1 MAPKGGM
8 PYDTLTRLPVR
19 RLRRGTLR
27 GHRSVRP
34 PDLSD
39 ARPADTGHHA
49 IAGGAADG
57 GFLSSRRVGRGFPPG
72 LASALAQ
79 GRAEGRPLPCP
90 ICLGLGLRRMAAVY
104 LSTLTAGQCGLS
116 DAAEHLLS
124 GMPILCVY
132 AGGPELFSRRSSG
145 QPPCQCPVSP
155 AVVPVHGSGGA
166 AAAAAVLF
174 GFNTAPPGKG
184 GFP

>member
-19 RLRRGTLR
+19 RLRRGALR

-34 PDLSD
+34 SDLSD
-39 ARPADTGHHA
+39 ARPADTGRHT

-57 GFLSSRRVGRGFPPG
+57 GLLSPRRVGRGFPPG

-79 GRAEGRPLPCP
+79 GRAEGRPLPRP
-90 ICLGLGLRRMAAVY
+90 VCLGLGLWRMAAVC
-104 LSTLTAGQCGLS
+104 LPHLLVAQCGLWG
-116 DAAEHLLS
+116 AAEHLLP
-124 GMPILCVY
+124 GMPVLCLY
-132 AGGPELFSRRSSG
+132 AVGPEFFSCRPSG

-155 AVVPVHGSGGA
+155 AVVPVHGSGGV